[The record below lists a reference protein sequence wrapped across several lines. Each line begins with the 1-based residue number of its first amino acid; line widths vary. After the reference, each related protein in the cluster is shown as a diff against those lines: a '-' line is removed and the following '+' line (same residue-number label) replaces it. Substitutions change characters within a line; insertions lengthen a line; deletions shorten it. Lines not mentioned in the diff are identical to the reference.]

1 MQWLD
6 EENLKPGE
14 WKRESRETVTY
25 ARSAKIEEVLAQLK
39 AQESKENFV
48 VIFPEI

>member
-6 EENLKPGE
+6 EKELIPGE
-14 WKRESRETVTY
+14 WKRESREQVTY

>member
-6 EENLKPGE
+6 EKDHLPED
-14 WKRESRETVTY
+14 WKRESRENVTY
-25 ARSAKIEEVLAQLK
+25 ARSAKIEEVLAQLE